1 MNVVAR
7 KQNEFTCPHLEGGTI
22 VDSQLHVPRRD
33 KMRGDDMSRG
43 GQERFAIVGGDS
55 SAQTPGRSELRLEED
70 PSRQPN
76 HTQHI
81 RKRIQHLTALLSG
94 VRSRFSGA
102 PVIHRLNCDA

>member
-1 MNVVAR
+1 MCVVAR
-7 KQNEFTCPHLEGGTI
+7 KQNEFACPYLDGGTT
-22 VDSQLHVPRRD
+22 VDLNLHAPSGDKVRRND
-33 KMRGDDMSRG
+33 VSRCR
-43 GQERFAIVGGDS
+43 QERLAIICRDS
-55 SAQTPGRSELRLEED
+55 AVDAPGRSELRLEED